1 MKSIPRYGLII
12 GLLFL
17 SGCAK
22 QPEYNTR
29 TALSTEVATRW
40 GSDVHSTVKGVSAER
55 VDSHPDEIVLIIP
68 VNIKPGLTSAIAFVI
83 AIWNMRYAM
92 LILTLSL
99 LLAAIIIPR
108 ENGNTPLRPA
118 LVLSINYM
126 SVIIATAWI
135 MKLSPRWMVSM
146 S

>member
-40 GSDVHSTVKGVSAER
+40 GSDVHSTLKGVSVER
-55 VDSHPDEIVLIIP
+55 VDSHPDEIVLI
-68 VNIKPGLTSAIAFVI
+68 NYSGQYQTGFDQ
-83 AIWNMRYAM
+83 RYSIRNSDLEYAVRDANFN
-92 LILTLSL
+92 SL
-99 LLAAIIIPR
+99 PITR
-108 ENGNTPLRPA
+108 R
-118 LVLSINYM
+118 
-126 SVIIATAWI
+126 
-135 MKLSPRWMVSM
+135 
-146 S
+146 